1 MDKRD
6 IETLR
11 EQVSC
16 GVVLERRGWKVDAR
30 ESTRRAVKYRRGDGE
45 IIIVIHQ
52 GKGWFDPLSQAKGD
66 VFSLVIHLDDVGFT
80 AALDDVGVL
89 VGTVA
94 CKVELVPASRSQSRQ
109 PLGTRW
115 LGRPIPGPGSA
126 AWHYLNVL
134 RRIPDPIL
142 VEANRQNL
150 LREGPH
156 GSMWAAHKD
165 ASGAVIGWE
174 QRGADWRG
182 FAAGGAKELFRFGT
196 ADPERVCVTEA
207 AIDAMSLAA
216 IEGLRRATLYVST
229 GGGWAPATEA
239 AIRGFAKRPGLLLVA
254 ATDANAQGD
263 VYGERIRRIA
273 QALGGHHER
282 LRPQEEDWNKQ
293 LTG

>member
-80 AALDDVGVL
+80 AALDDAGVL

-216 IEGLRRATLYVST
+216 IEGLRRATLYAVSYT
-229 GGGWAPATEA
+229 
-239 AIRGFAKRPGLLLVA
+239 
-254 ATDANAQGD
+254 
-263 VYGERIRRIA
+263 
-273 QALGGHHER
+273 H
-282 LRPQEEDWNKQ
+282 
-293 LTG
+293 LTLPTNREV